1 MWGRSRMPSDSRR
14 RRPRGQAII
23 ETALVLPMMLFLV
36 AAFLALMLQVE
47 LQEELTA
54 AVKIAAESSFQAPKE
69 RFDPAGDRC
78 CMGTAPMPVA
88 LQPSFSTGGLPTRCR
103 FAAES
108 FYGTMRL
115 YSQFLDFTGSR
126 GPFCTNDG
134 SASFTAPAG
143 ATATAPAGDIQCDI
157 YAQVPS
163 LFPNTGLTGVDPYD
177 PGKTTNY
184 PPVVT
189 CTSKAR
195 IDFSKTPLAWAIF
208 WTPTIS
214 ASATSL
220 PPPFRQ

>member
-1 MWGRSRMPSDSRR
+1 MPSDSRP
-14 RRPRGQAII
+14 RPRCRGQAVI

-54 AVKIAAESSFQAPKE
+54 AVKIAADSSFQAPKD
-69 RFDPAGDRC
+69 RFDAGGDRC
-78 CMGTAPMPVA
+78 CMGSGSMPVA

-115 YSQFLDFTGSR
+115 YSQFLDFSGSR
-126 GPFCTNDG
+126 APFCTNDG
-134 SASFTAPAG
+134 STAFTAPG
-143 ATATAPAGDIQCDI
+143 GGTASAPAGDIQCDI
-157 YAQVPS
+157 WAQVPS

-177 PGKTTNY
+177 PNKTTRY

-189 CTSKAR
+189 CSARAR
-195 IDFSKTPLAWAIF
+195 IDFSRTPLAWAIF
-208 WTPTIS
+208 WTPTIA
-214 ASATSL
+214 ASATAL